1 MIVAGVVDKLILEF
15 ERRVFDTPELGRKWM
30 DDFLKKVVFLQF
42 LHLQDC
48 LHFPNK
54 VSIVRK
60 SYQGAHSLEGNQ
72 SSEFLKKVDKLEL
85 ALLQESDLVKLAGLP
100 YIEVLRAFRAVQEA
114 CFGLDLKPD
123 YKEKIQ
129 KFSKLY
135 RDLGISVTPK
145 VFIK

>member
-1 MIVAGVVDKLILEF
+1 M
-15 ERRVFDTPELGRKWM
+15 
-30 DDFLKKVVFLQF
+30 
-42 LHLQDC
+42 
-48 LHFPNK
+48 
-54 VSIVRK
+54 RK

-100 YIEVLRAFRAVQEA
+100 YIEVLRAFRGVQEA

-123 YKEKIQ
+123 YKKKIQ

-135 RDLGISVTPK
+135 RDLGRYL
-145 VFIK
+145 